1 MRNIKVILEY
11 DGTNFYG
18 WQVQPG
24 MRTVQG
30 VLEKAIEKLLSK
42 KIKTIGAGRTD
53 TGVHAIG
60 QVANF
65 FINKRYE
72 LETIKKALNTY
83 LPQDIFIKNIE
94 EVNTNFHSRFNAKMR
109 TYIYRISKQFS
120 VFTRNYSWYY
130 KYPLDIQAMN
140 DCCKLLLGEKD
151 LTSFS
156 VTKSKKDNMVMSIKK
171 CIFTERKNEVVFTI
185 KADRFLHKSVRT
197 IVGTLILVG
206 EGKLSAREFKS
217 IIIAKDRRKAG
228 KTAPPYGL
236 YLKEVK
242 Y

>member
-1 MRNIKVILEY
+1 MRNIKITLEY

-30 VLEKAIEKLLSK
+30 ILEKAIEKLFNK
-42 KIKTIGAGRTD
+42 KIKTVGAGRTD

-94 EVNTNFHSRFNAKMR
+94 KADTNFHSRFNAKMR
-109 TYIYRISKQFS
+109 TYIYKISKQFS
-120 VFTRNYSWYY
+120 VFTRYYSWYH
-130 KYPLDIQAMN
+130 KHPLNIQAMN
-140 DCCKLLLGEKD
+140 DCCKLLLGKKD

-156 VTKSKKDNMVMSIKK
+156 VTKSKKDNMLMNIKK
-171 CIFTERKNEVVFTI
+171 CIFTEKKNEVIFTI

-206 EGKLSAREFKS
+206 EEKLSASDFKD
-217 IIIAKDRRKAG
+217 IITAKDRRKAG